1 MATYRHATRPRKS
14 PARRGEC
21 AMHRLMPTLERLEEK
36 LAPSACFAV
45 TGTVDNTDLVPHG
58 GDGSAAN
65 PYEMSSLRGAIILAA
80 QTPTTPASPNVINLP
95 DGDYTLSLGPLQV
108 AYNPTRTFAQNL
120 EILGKSETGTI
131 IEPDPAAQG
140 DLLLRVDPAQ
150 LGGVT
155 LGLANLTLEHGR
167 AGSGGGAITAGGPGD
182 AISAT
187 NLRFFDNQSTGAA
200 GTSSA
205 GAISDLGQGGTGNLT
220 LTTCVFDSNSA
231 PNGAAGA
238 IAFHATSS
246 ATAKVADALTVT
258 RCTFTNNA
266 CASALGPGG
275 GAITAGADFGAVLN
289 ITDTVFT
296 GNSSTMGAGAVCVT
310 GGSVAVS
317 DSTFTNNTVIAPANL
332 TIPVNSGGALYVDGA
347 HGAFS
352 VHYNRFVGNS
362 VQAPAGNTQRA
373 DAIYNNGA
381 AAGSSVDDNWWG
393 TNNGPAA
400 SDLFGI
406 SANNFLEL
414 TISAV
419 SLASYD
425 TINSVVTA
433 SFQVDSAGN
442 YIGESKLDALVGL
455 PVTFT
460 QTGGTITPIDTTIQ
474 DMGTAQANYAVA
486 VPGVPGTASAQVDL
500 GPPATVTVGALSA
513 PVVTLQPQSQD
524 AICGEYVSLT
534 SAASG
539 NPTPSIAWMTGGP
552 GIPTYMYGA
561 NLSTY
566 SFIAPYRPTV
576 VYYAATFWNAVGFM
590 SSNWAVIHVYAQ
602 PIVTMQPG
610 DITAFYGGPSQGL
623 AYFSASVNAP
633 WQQVVWQVS
642 TDGGATYSDYA
653 THGMAGSSGSD
664 TLWLQAVPSQDGD
677 LFRAIFYEFDDQG
690 KLVTDAYTF
699 SAKLT
704 VDTVP
709 VITVQ
714 PTDQAANPGD
724 TVTFTT
730 AATGKP
736 AVSVQ
741 WFVSTDRGDSF
752 TAIPGA
758 NQPTYSFVAA
768 APDFG
773 NQYEAVFANFAGA
786 ETTNRVIL
794 LVPNAAT
801 VSSVSANWG
810 TTGSAA
816 LVTAADGLRLLP
828 VGRNTDL
835 PWLNVSSISLTL
847 SSTATLLPGDVS
859 VTGVTVANYG
869 PVTISG
875 SGTNYTI
882 TFGQKVSVA
891 DRVTVSVSNAAI
903 APFVRRLDILPGDVN
918 DDGLVD
924 SRDVVL
930 IRNQV
935 LGFNGAVPTTFGDI
949 NGDGVVDMTDYN
961 LARQRVGTRLP

>member
-1 MATYRHATRPRKS
+1 
-14 PARRGEC
+14 
-21 AMHRLMPTLERLEEK
+21 
-36 LAPSACFAV
+36 
-45 TGTVDNTDLVPHG
+45 
-58 GDGSAAN
+58 
-65 PYEMSSLRGAIILAA
+65 
-80 QTPTTPASPNVINLP
+80 
-95 DGDYTLSLGPLQV
+95 
-108 AYNPTRTFAQNL
+108 
-120 EILGKSETGTI
+120 
-131 IEPDPAAQG
+131 
-140 DLLLRVDPAQ
+140 
-150 LGGVT
+150 
-155 LGLANLTLEHGR
+155 
-167 AGSGGGAITAGGPGD
+167 
-182 AISAT
+182 
-187 NLRFFDNQSTGAA
+187 
-200 GTSSA
+200 
-205 GAISDLGQGGTGNLT
+205 
-220 LTTCVFDSNSA
+220 
-231 PNGAAGA
+231 
-238 IAFHATSS
+238 
-246 ATAKVADALTVT
+246 
-258 RCTFTNNA
+258 
-266 CASALGPGG
+266 
-275 GAITAGADFGAVLN
+275 
-289 ITDTVFT
+289 
-296 GNSSTMGAGAVCVT
+296 
-310 GGSVAVS
+310 
-317 DSTFTNNTVIAPANL
+317 
-332 TIPVNSGGALYVDGA
+332 
-347 HGAFS
+347 
-352 VHYNRFVGNS
+352 VHFNRFVGNS

-381 AAGSSVDDNWWG
+381 AAGSSVNDNWWG
-393 TNNGPAA
+393 TNTGPAA

-406 SANNFLEL
+406 SASNFLEL

-419 SLASYD
+419 SLSTYD

-442 YIGESKLDALVGL
+442 YIGEFELDALVGL

-474 DMGTAQANYAVA
+474 YMGTAQANYAVA

-500 GPPATVTVGALSA
+500 GPPATVIVGALSA
-513 PVVTLQPQSQD
+513 PVVTLQPQSRD
-524 AICGEYVSLT
+524 AICGQSVYLT

-552 GIPTYMYGA
+552 GIPTYIYGA
-561 NLSTY
+561 NFSTY

-576 VYYAATFWNAVGFM
+576 LYYAATFWNPLGFV

-602 PIVTMQPG
+602 PIVTMQPQ
-610 DITAFYGGPSQGL
+610 DATAFYGGPSQGL
-623 AYFSASVNAP
+623 VYFSALVNAP
-633 WQQVVWQVS
+633 CQQVVWQVS
-642 TDGGATYSDYA
+642 TDGGATYSDYLA
-653 THGMAGSSGSD
+653 GGAGSN

-677 LFRAIFYEFDDQG
+677 LFRAIFYVFDDQG
-690 KLVTDAYTF
+690 KLVTEAYTS

-709 VITVQ
+709 MITVQ
-714 PTDQAANPGD
+714 PTNQAANRGD

-736 AVSVQ
+736 AVTVQ
-741 WFVSTDRGDSF
+741 WIVSTDRGYSF

-773 NQYEAVFANFAGA
+773 NQYEAVFANFAGTA
-786 ETTNRVIL
+786 TTNRVIL

-847 SSTATLLPGDVS
+847 SSPATLLPIDVS
-859 VTGVTVANYG
+859 LAGYRGINYS
-869 PVTISG
+869 PVSVSG

-882 TFGQKVSVA
+882 TFARPVSQAERLTITITNGYVQPY
-891 DRVTVSVSNAAI
+891 T
-903 APFVRRLDILPGDVN
+903 RRLDILPGDAN
-918 DDGLVD
+918 DDGVVD
-924 SRDVVL
+924 SRDLVL
-930 IRNQV
+930 IRNQA

-949 NGDGVVDMTDYN
+949 NGDGVVDTTDYN